1 MSTFS
6 MIAVHDEGESVSLV
20 LRRPPLNVM
29 NIAMMQEIN
38 AALEQLL
45 RHPAAKVLLI
55 RAEGKAFSAGVDI
68 ADHTAEKVGVMMK
81 EFHKIFELL
90 NQVAIPVM
98 AAVDGAA
105 LGGGCELAMFCD
117 MIVASERARFGQPE
131 IGVGVFPPVAAIIAP
146 RLIGR
151 NRALEWLISGEA
163 IAAAEALRIGLVNRV
178 FPVETFDEQVKAFAG
193 KFTAQ
198 SRVIAAMVKQAV
210 DRGLRR
216 PVMEGLADAE
226 NLYMNE
232 MMRTEDANEGLKAF
246 FEKRKPVWK
255 NR

>member
-29 NIAMMQEIN
+29 NTAMMQEIN

-68 ADHTAEKVGVMMK
+68 ADHTAEKVGAMMK
-81 EFHKIFELL
+81 EFHKMFELL
-90 NQVAIPVM
+90 NQVAIPVV

-178 FPVETFDEQVKAFAG
+178 FPVDTFEEQVKAFAG

-210 DRGLRR
+210 DGGLRR

>member
-81 EFHKIFELL
+81 EFHKIFEIL
-90 NQVAIPVM
+90 NQVAIPVV
-98 AAVDGAA
+98 AA
-105 LGGGCELAMFCD
+105 
-117 MIVASERARFGQPE
+117 ARFRNSR
-131 IGVGVFPPVAAIIAP
+131 
-146 RLIGR
+146 RLYSDIPDLWGR
-151 NRALEWLISGEA
+151 NTCRNSPWRKLPACGRSGHRAASQAGS
-163 IAAAEALRIGLVNRV
+163 LRH
-178 FPVETFDEQVKAFAG
+178 F
-193 KFTAQ
+193 
-198 SRVIAAMVKQAV
+198 
-210 DRGLRR
+210 
-216 PVMEGLADAE
+216 
-226 NLYMNE
+226 
-232 MMRTEDANEGLKAF
+232 LK
-246 FEKRKPVWK
+246 RC
-255 NR
+255 